1 MRSFD
6 EILARAAAR
15 HGGEAELEASLPKPR
30 TARVL
35 ARLTDDRWLAEMTR
49 SVFRA
54 GFRWKVVDA
63 KWAGFEA
70 AFHGFDTMACAMLAD
85 EDLEALQADTRII
98 RNGPKIR
105 TVRDNAVFV
114 RQMRDEYGSF
124 TRCVAEWPGTDIV
137 GLWMLMKTGGARLG
151 GMSGPMTLRSL
162 GKDTF
167 LLTGDVG
174 RALVETGVVDRPPS
188 GKRALATVQAAFNDW
203 REATGRPLC
212 QLSRILAMSV

>member
-1 MRSFD
+1 MQSFD
-6 EILARAAAR
+6 EILARAVAR
-15 HGGEAELEASLPKPR
+15 HGGAAEVEAALPQAR
-30 TARVL
+30 TARAL

-63 KWAGFEA
+63 KWAGFEE
-70 AFHGFDTMACAMLAD
+70 AFHGFDTMACAMLSD

-105 TVRDNAVFV
+105 TVRDNAIFV
-114 RQMRDEYGSF
+114 RQLKDEYGSF
-124 TRCVAEWPGTDIV
+124 ARCVADWPGTDIV
-137 GLWMLMKTGGARLG
+137 GLWMLMKARGSRLG

-162 GKDTF
+162 GKDSF
-167 LLTGDVG
+167 LLTGDVT
-174 RALVETGVVDRPPS
+174 RALVGAGVVDRPPT
-188 GKRALATVQAAFNDW
+188 GKRALAEVQAAFNAWHD
-203 REATGRPLC
+203 ETGRPLC